1 MCVCHCEVL
10 IVCFQSW
17 QNADQSLFV
26 FMCCRGRMFETR
38 YVTMCHMSCHMC
50 DDDGDDDDD
59 VVYEVVLYITCH
71 SRLNL
76 NYCL

>member
-1 MCVCHCEVL
+1 
-10 IVCFQSW
+10 
-17 QNADQSLFV
+17 
-26 FMCCRGRMFETR
+26 MFETR